1 MQQNKKDIMKSGDEN
16 MKLRQFEQRD
26 ERKVIELWNRCCTED
41 QISLGKFRMQAIYDD
56 NYDET
61 LSWTV
66 FDGEGLIGFIMAT
79 KRKFPYMER
88 GLEPERGWINVLFVD
103 PKVRR
108 QKVGTLLLETAE
120 KELLQRGVKSITLGA
135 YSPNYFF
142 PGVDENHYPE
152 AASFFQKHNYQRKDM
167 HYSMG
172 MDLNGIHI
180 PEGIIMKKQQL
191 EKEGYQ
197 FIEFDGDYSL
207 ELLNFIKH
215 EFGGGWK
222 RSALTA
228 MKNHTAEEVILL
240 VLNPKGMIIGF
251 CMRAIDEN
259 PERFGPIGIAKE
271 YRNTGIG
278 SVLLHLQ
285 CQKMKEKGCKR
296 MYFMTTDEAGKRY
309 YQRNG
314 LSVLRTFVGYQKE
327 L

>member
-1 MQQNKKDIMKSGDEN
+1 MLQNKKDIMKSGDEN

-26 ERKVIELWNRCCTED
+26 ERKVIELWNRCCTVD

-66 FDGEGLIGFIMAT
+66 FDGERLIGFIMAT

-172 MDLNGIHI
+172 MDLNKNHI

-222 RSALTA
+222 RNALMA
-228 MKNHTAEEVILL
+228 MKNHTAEDVILL
-240 VLNPKGMIIGF
+240 VLNPEGTIIGF

-259 PERFGPIGIAKE
+259 PERFGPIGIDGN
-271 YRNTGIG
+271 YRNAGIG

-285 CQKMKEKGCKR
+285 CQKMKENGCKR

-314 LSVLRTFVGYQKE
+314 LSVLRTYVDYRKE
-327 L
+327 F